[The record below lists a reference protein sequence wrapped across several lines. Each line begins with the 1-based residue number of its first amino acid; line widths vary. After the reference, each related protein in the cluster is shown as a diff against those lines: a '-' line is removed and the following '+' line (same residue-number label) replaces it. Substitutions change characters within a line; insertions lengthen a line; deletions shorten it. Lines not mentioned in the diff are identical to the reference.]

1 MWMYCHLW
9 RPCHSQGRAGK
20 QAGVHGGHMATSRT
34 SRKLRNAATR
44 GRLSAEGVALY
55 FLPRCLHGEAM
66 WIHCHL
72 WRPCQSQGR
81 AGKKAGV
88 HIVTIARQ
96 KLSWLTKPALCG
108 LSRIAHVVE
117 GGVAIGRSAQT
128 YRYGFLRDPQKR
140 FEFDQKRFLNQ
151 GRGSLEHQSRQ
162 NRHWKRL
169 KGTTGKFESS
179 NHSTT
184 DPPPPRKKFKRA
196 NQLGGAR

>member
-1 MWMYCHLW
+1 
-9 RPCHSQGRAGK
+9 
-20 QAGVHGGHMATSRT
+20 
-34 SRKLRNAATR
+34 
-44 GRLSAEGVALY
+44 
-55 FLPRCLHGEAM
+55 M

-96 KLSWLTKPALCG
+96 KLCSWLTKPALCG
-108 LSRIAHVVE
+108 LSHRACDDRPICTNLPV
-117 GGVAIGRSAQT
+117 S
-128 YRYGFLRDPQKR
+128 RDPQKR

-184 DPPPPRKKFKRA
+184 DPPPAQKKIQTCKSVRGRSLRCVVMSLFSKAGPGSPPGENKTR
-196 NQLGGAR
+196 G